1 MQKGTSGTGR
11 QEFAKTSRPGEFK
24 LEPFT
29 PQKSCT
35 GFQCAVAEYNDYL
48 ANDALRSMHD
58 HIALTWFLIE
68 RSTGKIAAY
77 MSLIMDAIK
86 LSFTEKE
93 LHNLNYPFKTIP
105 AMKIAKLAVDRSFSK
120 KYKGIGTFMVD
131 SAERLAWACN
141 TAYCAARFL
150 TVDADIEH
158 DEGVLAFYEKNGF
171 IRNAELFNKNR
182 KTISMRK
189 DIYC

>member
-1 MQKGTSGTGR
+1 MRQNFVRTGR
-11 QEFAKTSRPGEFK
+11 SDGFK
-24 LEPFT
+24 LEALT
-29 PQKSCT
+29 PQKSCSE
-35 GFQCAVAEYNDYL
+35 FQCTLVEYNDYL
-48 ANDALRSMHD
+48 VHDALRSMND
-58 HIALTWFLIE
+58 HIALTWLLTE
-68 RSTGKIAAY
+68 RITGKIAAY

-105 AMKIAKLAVDRSFSK
+105 AMKIAKLAVDHSFSE
-120 KYKGIGTFMVD
+120 KYKGIGTFMID

-141 TAYCAARFL
+141 TTYCSARFL

-158 DEGVLAFYEKNGF
+158 DAGVLAFYQKNGF
-171 IRNAELFNKNR
+171 IQNVELFNKNR

-189 DIYC
+189 DIYSC

>member
-1 MQKGTSGTGR
+1 MS
-11 QEFAKTSRPGEFK
+11 SRIKITTNNAGDYFY
-24 LEPFT
+24 LEPLSPGKIPLPFKC
-29 PQKSCT
+29 QI
-35 GFQCAVAEYNDYL
+35 AEYNDYL
-48 ANDALRSMHD
+48 FQDAIRSKND
-58 HIALTWFLIE
+58 HIAKTWLLWELT
-68 RSTGKIAAY
+68 TGKAVAY

-105 AMKIAKLAVDRSFSK
+105 AMKIAKLAVDCGFSE
-120 KYKGIGTFMVD
+120 KYKSIGSFMID
-131 SAERLAWACN
+131 AAIGKALGCN
-141 TAYCAARFL
+141 DDYCAARFL

-158 DEGVLAFYEKNGF
+158 DEGVLAFYQKNGF
-171 IRNAELFNKNR
+171 IQNAEMFNKNR